1 MEKPRDEEIHVVT
14 RKETEEARR
23 LLARADRLRESPLKG
38 VKGMTCTTC
47 GQPAMD
53 YADDMVYESYR
64 TGERVVITGLTGVRC
79 RLCGDQAYDLQSSG
93 VIERVLEE
101 RVPGGYECTITTLG
115 GERLGIYLPKDV
127 VREMD
132 IEPKQKAI
140 IKLLSRHRMVIEV

>member
-1 MEKPRDEEIHVVT
+1 MERPKIEDVPVI
-14 RKETEEARR
+14 TEEQRR
-23 LLARADRLRESPLKG
+23 EAKRILAEAMRKKSPFGGMRG
-38 VKGMTCTTC
+38 VICPAC
-47 GQPAMD
+47 RQPTMD

-64 TGERVVITGLTGVRC
+64 AGERVVITGLTGTRC
-79 RLCGDQAYDLQSSG
+79 RRCGDQAYDLRSSG
-93 VIERVLEE
+93 IIERVLEE

-132 IEPKQKAI
+132 IEPRQKAI